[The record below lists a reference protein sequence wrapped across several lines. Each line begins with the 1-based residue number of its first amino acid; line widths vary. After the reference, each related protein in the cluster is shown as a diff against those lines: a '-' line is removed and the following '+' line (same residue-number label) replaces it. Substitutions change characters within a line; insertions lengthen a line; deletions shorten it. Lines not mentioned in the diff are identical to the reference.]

1 MDYRDAQRAGRQS
14 RSRNPTTSRRRSV
27 GDLVTPSLT
36 SDEAGPLDDLTDA
49 PRTAGVLP
57 PLHAYAAIKDMAP
70 TERPR
75 ERLASNGAESL
86 SLAELIA
93 IIWRTGSSGTQR
105 QSALSIAMRAVNEH
119 GGVAVLMAASLSDL
133 ERIPGVGPVKAIELK
148 AALELG
154 RRVALA
160 SADERMV
167 IRRPRDVVDLVSAG
181 MSHLDSEHLRIVLLS
196 SKNHVMGIR
205 ELYRGTLNSSVVR
218 IAELF
223 RDAIREN
230 CASVIV
236 VHNHPSGDPSP
247 SPEDI
252 RMTADAVKAGALLDI
267 SVLDHVIIGSRTLQW
282 VSLRERRLGFSDSPV

>member
-1 MDYRDAQRAGRQS
+1 
-14 RSRNPTTSRRRSV
+14 
-27 GDLVTPSLT
+27 
-36 SDEAGPLDDLTDA
+36 
-49 PRTAGVLP
+49 
-57 PLHAYAAIKDMAP
+57 
-70 TERPR
+70 
-75 ERLASNGAESL
+75 
-86 SLAELIA
+86 
-93 IIWRTGSSGTQR
+93 
-105 QSALSIAMRAVNEH
+105 MRAVNDH
-119 GGVAVLMAASLSDL
+119 GGVAGLMAASLSDL

-167 IRRPRDVVDLVSAG
+167 IRTPRDVVDLVSAG

-282 VSLRERRLGFSDSPV
+282 VSLRNDAWVSPTHRYDRHAQSRSGVARQVASPPPTRTCDHRQTGCETLPPLLTKSAAHWNERVGDPFASSRPNPYFSSGSGTICRKFRFQMITLVTYGASL